1 MHQIEQFLNR
11 DLWLY
16 DLNGLPTWK
25 RWAFGTLRLLLAVIS
40 EFQHRLLDARAAG
53 LVYTTLLS
61 LVPFLAVA
69 VSVLKAFGVHHYV
82 EPILEQ
88 IVEPLGPNGQQI
100 SVRIIQFVNNL
111 DVGVLGMVGIAGLL
125 YTTYSLIG
133 KVEEALNAIWRV
145 RRGRPW
151 TRKFTDY
158 LSVVLVGP
166 VLIGSAFGLLASIQ
180 SHTLVQRVLEI
191 QPFGYL
197 VVWAA
202 QYLPFMLLC
211 GVFTFFYKFLP
222 HTDVRTSAALV
233 GGTAAALLWGAAGKG
248 FAVFVAGSTKYSA
261 IYSGFAI
268 LILFLLWLYVGWLI
282 ILVGAQVA
290 YFYQHPS
297 AYEPRYRWLQGSFAW
312 RERAAL
318 LILASLARRFLK
330 GGRPMQLEDIAHESG
345 VPLPMVEELTDIFV
359 DAGYLSCLSKP
370 NGIGF
375 ALPPARITIHGIF
388 NVIRTGQPAG
398 EMGPV
403 LAPDMVETVL
413 QRRDEAVEQA
423 LAELTLEGL
432 VTDVPKPEVSKRDV
446 ETAR

>member
-1 MHQIEQFLNR
+1 MHQIEQFLNK

-16 DLNGLPTWK
+16 DLSGLPLWK
-25 RWAFGTLRLLLAVIS
+25 RWAVGALRLLLAVVS

-61 LVPFLAVA
+61 LVPFLAVT

-100 SVRIIQFVNNL
+100 TVRIIQFVNNL

-151 TRKFTDY
+151 MRKFTDY

-191 QPFGYL
+191 QPFGYV

-202 QYLPFMLLC
+202 QYLPFLLLC
-211 GVFTFFYKFLP
+211 SVFTFFYKFLP
-222 HTDVRTSAALV
+222 HTEVRASAALV
-233 GGTAAALLWGAAGKG
+233 GGTTAALLWGAAGKA

-297 AYEPRYRWLQGSFAW
+297 AYEPHYRWLQGSFAW

-318 LILASLARRFLK
+318 LVLASLARRFLK
-330 GGRPMQLEDIAHESG
+330 GAPPMQLEELAHESG
-345 VPLPMVEELTDIFV
+345 VPLPMVEELIDIFV
-359 DAGYLSCLSKP
+359 DAGYLSRLAKP

-375 ALPPARITIHGIF
+375 AVPPARITIHGIL

-398 EMGPV
+398 DMRSFTS
-403 LAPDMVETVL
+403 PDAVETVI
-413 QRRDEAVEQA
+413 QRRDMAVDQA
-423 LAELTLEGL
+423 LTDLTLEGL
-432 VTDVPKPEVSKRDV
+432 VTDSRKPEPPGRDN
-446 ETAR
+446 EKDI